1 MVIKHNRTEALN
13 FKGSVK
19 REGKTDSSVN
29 AKEAT
34 LGDHSTV

>member
-1 MVIKHNRTEALN
+1 MAFRMKVLN

-29 AKEAT
+29 AKQAI
-34 LGDHSTV
+34 LGDHSTVQHN